1 MITANDLR
9 QGMKIDIDGTLY
21 IVEEFQHVKRG
32 RGGAFVRT
40 KLKDMNTSQSV
51 RKVFQPEEKVKDAFI
66 ESKKAQYLYKEGDN
80 FHFMDLETF
89 EEEIIP
95 KVRLGEKVKFL
106 KENTEVTLQIYE
118 GKIVGVD
125 LPTFVELKVKKAA
138 PGIRGDTV
146 GSATKPVVLET
157 GYEVQVPLFIKEGD
171 VIRLDTRTGEYLGK
185 ASQ

>member
-1 MITANDLR
+1 MIIANDLR

-40 KLKDMNTSQSV
+40 KLKSLNTSQSI
-51 RKVFQPEEKVKDAFI
+51 REVFQPEEKIKDAFI
-66 ESKKAQYLYKEGDN
+66 ENKKAQYLYKEGDN

-89 EEEIIP
+89 EEEIII
-95 KVRLGEKVKFL
+95 KERLGEKVKFL
-106 KENTEVTLQIYE
+106 KENIEVTLQVYE
-118 GKIVGVD
+118 GKIVGVE

-157 GYEVQVPLFIKEGD
+157 SYQIPGPLFIKEGD
-171 VIRLDTRTGEYLGK
+171 AIRLDTRTGEYVGRVR
-185 ASQ
+185 